1 MKIEQL
7 TPSLSIFKN
16 IFLIFKEIVIYN
28 IQEMALT
35 EIGNLIYLYPSLII
49 CYSFFLYFNYRE
61 VKN

>member
-28 IQEMALT
+28 IQEMAL
-35 EIGNLIYLYPSLII
+35 IGNLIYLYPSLII